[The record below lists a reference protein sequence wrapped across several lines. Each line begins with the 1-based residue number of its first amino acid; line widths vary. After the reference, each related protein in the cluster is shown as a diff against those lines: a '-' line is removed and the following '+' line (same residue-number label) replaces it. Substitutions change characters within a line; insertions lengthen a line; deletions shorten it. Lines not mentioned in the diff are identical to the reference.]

1 MKLVIVGNCQIT
13 YIGERL
19 RQGLQQNSEIYIP
32 KPIHLI
38 SDEDIIELH
47 QKVTECDCLAIQPI
61 GDSYR
66 GTVGLGTNFLK
77 NILRN
82 DAQSIV
88 IPNLYFGG
96 LFPTFGYL
104 SDKNNNRI
112 LARDKLWE
120 GQKPPFSDYH
130 DYLMLISANKG
141 FSSSEFIN
149 LVNSSL
155 PIKFIGKLFDKS
167 YDELEKRDRVC
178 DVKAT
183 DLLSSAD
190 FSPSN
195 FSSFNHPSNAL
206 MDRVAIAV
214 LELAGTPRAVF
225 KDNTVEEFAH
235 PKLPVYPFLF
245 ESAHEF
251 VIEETIKK
259 YDFYSNFYQSQ
270 GFKERIAGV
279 KLSNEYQLAQEI
291 IEAANV

>member
-1 MKLVIVGNCQIT
+1 LKLVIVGNCQIT
-13 YIGERL
+13 YLGERL

-32 KPIHLI
+32 KAIHLI
-38 SDEDIIELH
+38 SEEGITELH
-47 QKVTECDCLAIQPI
+47 QKVAKCDYLVVQPI
-61 GDSYR
+61 GDNYR
-66 GTVGLGTNFLK
+66 GSIGLGTNHLK

-104 SDKNNNRI
+104 SDKNDNRI
-112 LARDKLWE
+112 LTRDKLWE
-120 GQKPPFSDYH
+120 GRKPPFADYH
-130 DYLMLISANKG
+130 DYLMVISANKG
-141 FSSSEFIN
+141 FSSSEFIS

-155 PIKFIGKLFDKS
+155 PVKFIEKLFDDS
-167 YDELEKRDRVC
+167 YNELKKRDRVC

-183 DLLSSAD
+183 ESLGSAD
-190 FSPSN
+190 FSASN

-206 MDRVAIAV
+206 MDKVSTSI
-214 LELAGTPRAVF
+214 LEQAGIPGAVF
-225 KDNTVEEFAH
+225 RDNTVEEFKRF
-235 PKLPVYPFLF
+235 KLTVYPFLF

-259 YDFYSNFYQSQ
+259 YDFYSNYYQSQ
-270 GFKERIAGV
+270 GFQERIAGA
-279 KLSNEYQLAQEI
+279 KLSKEYQIAQEI

>member
-47 QKVTECDCLAIQPI
+47 EKVTECDCLVIQPI
-61 GDSYR
+61 GDNYR
-66 GTVGLGTNFLK
+66 GSVGLGTNFLK

-88 IPNLYFGG
+88 IPNLYFDG

-104 SDKNNNRI
+104 SDKNNSRI

-130 DYLMLISANKG
+130 DYLMVICANKG
-141 FSSSEFIN
+141 FNSSEFIN
-149 LVNSSL
+149 LVNSNL
-155 PIKFIGKLFDKS
+155 PANLIEKLFDKS
-167 YDELEKRDRVC
+167 YNELKKRDRAC

-183 DLLSSAD
+183 VLFDSAD
-190 FSPSN
+190 FSPNN

-206 MDRVAIAV
+206 MDKLATAI
-214 LELAGTPRAVF
+214 LELAGIPGAVF
-225 KDNTVEEFAH
+225 RDDTVEEFKH
-235 PKLPVYPFLF
+235 PKLTVYPFLF
-245 ESAHEF
+245 DSANEF
-251 VIEETIKK
+251 FIEDTIKK
-259 YDFYSNFYQSQ
+259 YDFYCNYYQSQ